1 MSSATSLSFRP
12 KSMESKKRLIY
23 PITKLSTYLVF
34 THCVI
39 QKANSASKFSASDVI
54 TQRGLKES
62 SIKVQFVAQE
72 KLPIP
77 ATKIE
82 MNRNENPLDSKV

>member
-1 MSSATSLSFRP
+1 MSSTITLSFRP

-23 PITKLSTYLVF
+23 PITKLITYSVF

-39 QKANSASKFSASDVI
+39 HKANCAAKFSASDFI

-62 SIKVQFVAQE
+62 SIKVQIVAQE
-72 KLPIP
+72 ELPIL
-77 ATKIE
+77 ATNIE
-82 MNRNENPLDSKV
+82 MNRIENPLDPSI

>member
-1 MSSATSLSFRP
+1 MSSTTTWSFRP

-23 PITKLSTYLVF
+23 PITKLITYLVF

-39 QKANSASKFSASDVI
+39 HKANCASKFSASDFI

-62 SIKVQFVAQE
+62 SIKVQIVAQE
-72 KLPIP
+72 ELPIL
-77 ATKIE
+77 ATNIE
-82 MNRNENPLDSKV
+82 MNRNENPLDPNI

>member
-1 MSSATSLSFRP
+1 
-12 KSMESKKRLIY
+12 MESKKRLIY
-23 PITKLSTYLVF
+23 PITKLITYLVF

-39 QKANSASKFSASDVI
+39 HKANCASNFLASDFI

-72 KLPIP
+72 KIPIP
-77 ATKIE
+77 ASNIE
-82 MNRNENPLDSKV
+82 MNRNENPLDPKV